1 MAACGACSGAPAARR
16 WRHLQHA
23 LPLCM
28 RQLRGGA
35 AVMRVPPSRAV
46 VGALHKELQA
56 VGQQREGNGAAAA
69 AAGWCSWQ
77 LARCGRSHGVTSN
90 LTGTVRRRQG
100 AGGTRTGGLRRPAPR
115 QGPADGPM
123 QHGRQA
129 KGPNSA
135 LIGAQGEGRVLAGC
149 QRGDPAAKP
158 ACSPPAA
165 AVPVAGTMQ
174 LTQRQCFTPAA
185 LGQRTR
191 WLLTGFPRPAALPEG
206 RPSLHKHV
214 ASPPCTLLQL
224 PPLPPP
230 AACRRRFALQARLPS
245 QPGHLPP
252 AT

>member
-1 MAACGACSGAPAARR
+1 M
-16 WRHLQHA
+16 
-23 LPLCM
+23 
-28 RQLRGGA
+28 
-35 AVMRVPPSRAV
+35 MRVPPSRAV

-56 VGQQREGNGAAAA
+56 VGQRREGNGAAAA

-129 KGPNSA
+129 KGRKSA
-135 LIGAQGEGRVLAGC
+135 LIGAQSEGGFWLAASGAIRPPSQLAVRLLPLFQLQAPC
-149 QRGDPAAKP
+149 SSHRGSA
-158 ACSPPAA
+158 SPPRRSASA
-165 AVPVAGTMQ
+165 QG
-174 LTQRQCFTPAA
+174 
-185 LGQRTR
+185 G
-191 WLLTGFPRPAALPEG
+191 LLTGFPRPAALPEG